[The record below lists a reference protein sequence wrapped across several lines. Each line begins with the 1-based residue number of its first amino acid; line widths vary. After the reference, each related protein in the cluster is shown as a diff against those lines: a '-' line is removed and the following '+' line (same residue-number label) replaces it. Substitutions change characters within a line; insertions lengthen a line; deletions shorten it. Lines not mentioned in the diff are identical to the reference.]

1 MSGQRACT
9 LRLAARPTDNRG
21 AMSLTPDE
29 VRHIALLARL
39 GISDEDVER
48 FSGQL
53 SSILDY
59 FEELKQVDTDGV
71 PPTAYALDLQ
81 NVMRADETMPC
92 TDHDDV
98 LANAPVQENGY
109 FRVRAVLEE

>member
-1 MSGQRACT
+1 
-9 LRLAARPTDNRG
+9 
-21 AMSLTPDE
+21 MSLTPDE

-59 FEELKQVDTDGV
+59 FEELKQVDTEDV
-71 PPTAYALDLQ
+71 PPTAYPLDLH
-81 NVMRADETMPC
+81 NVLRSDETAPC
-92 TDHDDV
+92 TDHADI
-98 LANAPVQENGY
+98 LANAPDQENGY